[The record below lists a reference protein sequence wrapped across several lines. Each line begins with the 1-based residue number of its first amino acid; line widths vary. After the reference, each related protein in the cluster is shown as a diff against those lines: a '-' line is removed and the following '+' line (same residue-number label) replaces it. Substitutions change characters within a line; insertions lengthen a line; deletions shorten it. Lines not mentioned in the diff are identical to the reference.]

1 MRLRERY
8 EMSNCPCHHIAAAF
22 EVSLAALRRTQHR
35 CDVSSDGRL
44 FGNYR
49 SGQCLSAAICC
60 RKSARRCRVESLFGR
75 PGQPNP
81 DNPTLV
87 EFHSRR
93 SRVELSFAMRIRRTT
108 RPSQSGGVV
117 VCDENTGTAEV
128 TVPTSWR
135 PCHNLLLPRLLLVP
149 VLPPALP
156 TRPWLVSTRPS
167 LWQSCGS
174 AAASARLGCRSLL
187 CREPNSRERIL
198 SPTC

>member
-60 RKSARRCRVESLFGR
+60 RKSARRCLVESLFGR

-81 DNPTLV
+81 GSIPF
-87 EFHSRR
+87 E
-93 SRVELSFAMRIRRTT
+93 A
-108 RPSQSGGVV
+108 QSGGVV

-128 TVPTSWR
+128 VTPQSG
-135 PCHNLLLPRLLLVP
+135 
-149 VLPPALP
+149 AF
-156 TRPWLVSTRPS
+156 PS
-167 LWQSCGS
+167 LPYPVTVNATYPGNGNTTIAGTAQLTIT
-174 AAASARLGCRSLL
+174 AQ
-187 CREPNSRERIL
+187 
-198 SPTC
+198 